1 MFIKGEMFER
11 LLCCRRKVVEEDE
24 AERGV
29 EQVVLQHTNNNQTEY
44 ITSAQLVEVIMT
56 LLLLL
61 AAVSPAAGEMFC
73 FVEGKS
79 FFSLLQGTII
89 YWRKLVLGVMYE
101 LLVVYGGSP
110 YAPTFSHC
118 ETNCCFCV
126 AGT

>member
-44 ITSAQLVEVIMT
+44 ITSAQLVEVIMAV
-56 LLLLL
+56 LL
-61 AAVSPAAGEMFC
+61 AAVSPAAGEMSC

-79 FFSLLQGTII
+79 FFSLLLLAITHR
-89 YWRKLVLGVMYE
+89 RKLAWGDLWTLSYLWE
-101 LLVVYGGSP
+101 F
-110 YAPTFSHC
+110 TFC
-118 ETNCCFCV
+118 T
-126 AGT
+126 AMPGT